1 MTNGW
6 TIYIIFG
13 IVLKLKKVYVTLNK
27 RNYKISLYQ
36 IKLTLFKRIAGR
48 FSFSSVLYLK

>member
-13 IVLKLKKVYVTLNK
+13 IVLKLKKSVRNIKQKKLQNFIVSNKTYV
-27 RNYKISLYQ
+27 I
-36 IKLTLFKRIAGR
+36 
-48 FSFSSVLYLK
+48 